1 MLGLVQP
8 IPYISTTHIQSPFP
22 TAPMRTYLENDPVAL
37 FAVLSGI
44 LALVF
49 YLSRLRQMERVFK
62 ALPPVLWAYFVPML
76 LTTAGLIPSA
86 SPLYDVL
93 SRYILLFALFLL
105 MVSVDVPAIARLG
118 PRALLMM
125 VAGTIGIVLG
135 APIAYAVF
143 KGFLPENAWMGLAA
157 LSGSWIGGTANM
169 LAVIEGLNVPAD
181 LVGPII
187 VVDTVVGYG
196 WMGLLIS
203 LAVFEK
209 RFDAWS
215 KADTS
220 VLAELQK
227 RAQAQEQ
234 TRRPLQLADAALI
247 FGITVVAVVGARA
260 VAGFMPTIGDPVTI
274 ITSGTW
280 AILLVVTAGLALSFT
295 PVRRVDDAGA
305 SAIGYYALY
314 LLLASIGAK
323 ADLAAVLDAP
333 AYLLTGVL
341 WLSIHIAVLI
351 LVAKLFKAPLFLVS
365 IASMANVG
373 GPASTPVVAGVY
385 HPALPPVGLLL
396 AIAGYILGIYA
407 SLVAATLLSW
417 VA

>member
-1 MLGLVQP
+1 
-8 IPYISTTHIQSPFP
+8 
-22 TAPMRTYLENDPVAL
+22 
-37 FAVLSGI
+37 
-44 LALVF
+44 
-49 YLSRLRQMERVFK
+49 
-62 ALPPVLWAYFVPML
+62 ML
-76 LTTAGLIPSA
+76 LTTAGLIPAA

-105 MVSVDVPAIARLG
+105 MVSVDIAAIVRLG

-125 VAGTIGIVLG
+125 VAGTAGIVLG

-143 KGFLPENAWMGLAA
+143 KSFLPPDAWMGLAA

-209 RFDAWS
+209 KFDAWS
-215 KADTS
+215 KADTR
-220 VLAELQK
+220 VLADLQE

-234 TRRPLQLADAALI
+234 TRRPIQLADAALI
-247 FGITVVAVVGARA
+247 FGITVVAVVGSRA
-260 VAGFMPTIGDPVTI
+260 VAGMLPTIGDPVTI

-280 AILLVVTAGLALSFT
+280 AILIVVTVGLALSFT

-305 SAIGYYALY
+305 SVIGYYALY

-341 WLSIHIAVLI
+341 WLAIHIAVL
-351 LVAKLFKAPLFLVS
+351 VVMARLFRAPLFLVS

-373 GPASTPVVAGVY
+373 GPASAPVVASVY

-407 SLVAATLLSW
+407 SLLAATLLSW

>member
-1 MLGLVQP
+1 
-8 IPYISTTHIQSPFP
+8 
-22 TAPMRTYLENDPVAL
+22 MRTYLENDPIAL

-49 YLSRLRQMERVFK
+49 YASRLRQFERVFK
-62 ALPPVLWAYFVPML
+62 AVPPVLWAYFVPML

-105 MVSVDVPAIARLG
+105 MVSVDLPAIIRLG

-125 VAGTIGIVLG
+125 ISGTVGIILG
-135 APIAYAVF
+135 APIAFALF
-143 KGFLPENAWMGLAA
+143 KGFLPEDAWMGLAA

-209 RFDAWS
+209 KFDAWS

-220 VLAELQK
+220 VLADLQA
-227 RAQAQEQ
+227 RAQAQEL
-234 TRRPLQLADAALI
+234 TKRPLQLADAALI
-247 FGITVVAVVGARA
+247 FGSTVVAVVAARA
-260 VAGFMPTIGDPVTI
+260 LAEKLPVIGDPVTI
-274 ITSGTW
+274 ITTGTW
-280 AILLVVTAGLALSFT
+280 AILLVVTAGLILSFT
-295 PVRRVDDAGA
+295 PVRRIDDAGA
-305 SAIGYYALY
+305 STIGYYALY

-323 ADLAAVLDAP
+323 ANLAAVLDAP
-333 AYLLTGVL
+333 AYLLTGVV
-341 WLSIHIAVLI
+341 WLLIHCAVL
-351 LVAKLFKAPLFLVS
+351 LLMAQLLRAPLFLVS

-373 GPASTPVVAGVY
+373 GPASAPVVASVY

-396 AIAGYILGIYA
+396 AIAGYILGIYGA
-407 SLVAATLLSW
+407 LFTATLLSW

>member
-1 MLGLVQP
+1 
-8 IPYISTTHIQSPFP
+8 
-22 TAPMRTYLENDPVAL
+22 MRTYLENDPIAL

-49 YLSRLRQMERVFK
+49 YASRLRQFERVFK
-62 ALPPVLWAYFVPML
+62 AVPPVLWAYFVPML

-105 MVSVDVPAIARLG
+105 MVSVDLPAIIRLG

-125 VAGTIGIVLG
+125 ISGTVGIILG
-135 APIAYAVF
+135 APIAFALF
-143 KGFLPENAWMGLAA
+143 KGFLPEDAWMGLAA

-209 RFDAWS
+209 KFDAWS

-220 VLAELQK
+220 VLADLQA
-227 RAQAQEQ
+227 RAQAQEL
-234 TRRPLQLADAALI
+234 TKRPLQLADAALI
-247 FGITVVAVVGARA
+247 FGSTVVAVVAARA
-260 VAGFMPTIGDPVTI
+260 LAEKLPVIGDPVTI
-274 ITSGTW
+274 ITTGTW
-280 AILLVVTAGLALSFT
+280 AILLVVTAGLILSFT
-295 PVRRVDDAGA
+295 PVRRIDDAGA
-305 SAIGYYALY
+305 STIGYYALY

-323 ADLAAVLDAP
+323 ANLAAVLDAP
-333 AYLLTGVL
+333 AYLLTGVV
-341 WLSIHIAVLI
+341 WLLIHCAVL
-351 LVAKLFKAPLFLVS
+351 LLMARLLRAPLFLVS

-373 GPASTPVVAGVY
+373 GPASAPVVASVY

-396 AIAGYILGIYA
+396 AIAGYILGIYGA
-407 SLVAATLLSW
+407 LFTATLLSW